1 MYSTFMLSDIK
12 QPLLEEN
19 LKEGTQKRDAED
31 SQGKYD
37 SGKHQ
42 GLFIDYQDRFML
54 MNVNSPI
61 ASEVIQ
67 LQQNLTN

>member
-1 MYSTFMLSDIK
+1 MLSDIK
-12 QPLLEEN
+12 QPLVEET

-31 SQGKYD
+31 SQEKYD